1 MVKKN
6 NGWIIFLVIII
17 LFVIILNKDNM
28 ETKNDEGVAMKVHYY
43 DSQGNEINSEPIIV
57 AGYKSSTPKSI
68 IIKNET
74 QSIAEPVYSTN
85 QSDSGLF
92 SIFGNSNSNKGG
104 FLSRFFN
111 NLKNLFSRGT
121 FATIPYTSQCSLPAC
136 DSGYTDGGTSCD
148 DVTRKCTRICSIA
161 AHCGTYG
168 SEGSLGNSYIIP
180 GSGSSNVWVNSPSV
194 PLYDNMCYK
203 THAQVTMDVSSK
215 GTAGSY
221 TLRAKDGSNDLYTC
235 KLTDYQ
241 MSQQVTPTLERG
253 RGDGSSVYVQG
264 KFYDYGGTGCSGNA
278 PLIKLQGTLTVEIKW
293 QQAPWIAASNSNKEC
308 TYSCTDSIQCGTNGW
323 TGATTCS
330 GGNVYQPY
338 TTYLC
343 SNYVCSSSSPSTLK
357 QTCPN
362 GCLNGVCSGAPS
374 DSYCTSTSWFTGK
387 EWIKNFKFANLNVAT
402 GASSTGYESLISNVA
417 SVTKGQSY
425 TMELTRGAID
435 FTSDYGNSVASTSK
449 GYFTVWIDWNHN
461 NIFDST
467 EKQDLGYCT
476 GNNCVATG
484 SVTIPSSALTGNTRM
499 RIVNQLSSYSGTAC
513 GVPAGYYWG
522 ETEDYTI
529 SITEAMI
536 PPVEPQYCTSKP
548 GYPGGEWIESIL
560 FSNLDIT
567 SGSSAT
573 GYADLTNNI
582 ASVNLGQTYPIQV
595 VLKQVSSYTGY
606 VTAWIDWN
614 QDKIFQS
621 TEKKDLSYCSGSLC
635 TLSSSITVPLTALEG
650 NTRMRLVEQRHGYS
664 GLACGNMPDY
674 YYGEVEDYTLSV
686 SKQLTLSFDI
696 GATNTGDV
704 AYTDVKVSS
713 ATPTS
718 LKNALPTTS
727 YTLPA
732 GATQLFK
739 SSQIIIDPTWK
750 SSTIFEACISG
761 INPETLQPE
770 IKCAQTTVS
779 ALPA

>member
-1 MVKKN
+1 
-6 NGWIIFLVIII
+6 
-17 LFVIILNKDNM
+17 
-28 ETKNDEGVAMKVHYY
+28 MKVHYY

-68 IIKNET
+68 LIKNET
-74 QSIAEPVYSTN
+74 QSITEPVYSTN
-85 QSDSGLF
+85 KSDSGLF
-92 SIFGNSNSNKGG
+92 SLFGKRDSNKRG

-111 NLKNLFSRGT
+111 GLKNFFSRGT
-121 FATIPYTSQCSLPAC
+121 FATIPYTSQCSLPTC

-148 DVTRKCTRICSIA
+148 DTTRKCTRICTMA

-180 GSGSSNVWVNSPSV
+180 GSVGRNIWANSPSV
-194 PLYDNMCYK
+194 TLYDNMCYK

-241 MSQQVTPTLERG
+241 LNQQVTPTLERG

-264 KFYDYGGTGCSGNA
+264 LFYDYGGTGCSGIE
-278 PLIKLQGTLTVEIKW
+278 PLIKLQGALTVEIKW
-293 QQAPWIAASNSNKEC
+293 QQAYWIAASNSNKEC
-308 TYSCTDSIQCGTNGW
+308 TYSCLYNSECGTDGW
-323 TGATTCS
+323 TGTPTCS

-343 SNYVCSSSSPSTLK
+343 SNYVCSSTSPLTLK
-357 QTCPN
+357 QVCTS
-362 GCLNGVCSGAPS
+362 GCLNGVCSSTPT
-374 DSYCTSTSWFTGK
+374 DSYCTSTPRFPMK
-387 EWIKNFKFANLNVAT
+387 EWIKNFKFSNLNVAS

-425 TMELTRGAID
+425 SMELTRGAID
-435 FTSDYGNSVASTSK
+435 FTSDYGSSVASTSK
-449 GYFTVWIDWNHN
+449 GYFTAWVDWNQDK
-461 NIFDST
+461 IFQST
-467 EKQDLGYCT
+467 EKQDIGYCT
-476 GNNCVATG
+476 GNGCVATG
-484 SVTIPSSALTGNTRM
+484 SITIPSSALIGNTRI
-499 RIVNQLSSYSGTAC
+499 RIVSQLDSYSGTAC
-513 GVPAGYYWG
+513 GVPAGYFFG

-674 YYGEVEDYTLSV
+674 YYGEVEDYTLSIN
-686 SKQLTLSFDI
+686 KQSFISFDV

-713 ATPTS
+713 ATPIS
-718 LKNALPTTS
+718 LKNSLPVTA
-727 YTLPA
+727 YNLPV

-739 SSQIIIDPTWK
+739 SSQMQIDPTWK
-750 SSTIFEACISG
+750 SSTMFEVCISG
-761 INPETLQPE
+761 VRPDTGQPE